1 MLMQKEFPANPLEKP
16 GYRLEFHDEFDGTS
30 VDESK
35 WIPCH
40 LPQWSSSRKSAA
52 RARFE
57 DGHLVL
63 GIDAD
68 QEPWCPEYDGDIR
81 VSSLQ
86 TGVFSGPL
94 GSTQG
99 QHRFN
104 RESVV
109 REVQR
114 NRITYTPTYGYF
126 ETRLKGVNA
135 PGNHVAL
142 WMIGYEDV
150 PENSS
155 EICICEIFGK
165 HTTETSSKVGVGV
178 HPFGDP
184 RITDDFQEIELPI
197 DITEFHV
204 YAAEWTPTHIDF
216 YVDNKLIRTVKQSPG
231 YPMQFMLGI
240 YERPKETVPAA
251 AGAQSLYPKKFV
263 VDYVRAYQ
271 PVDGYR

>member
-1 MLMQKEFPANPLEKP
+1 MHKAFPANPLEKP
-16 GYRLEFHDEFDGTS
+16 GYRLEFHDEFDGES

-35 WIPCH
+35 WICSH
-40 LPQWSSSRKSAA
+40 LPQWSSARQAA
-52 RARFE
+52 ANARFE
-57 DGHLVL
+57 SGHLVL
-63 GIDAD
+63 SIEAD
-68 QEPWCPEYDGDIR
+68 QQAWCPEYDGDVR

-94 GSTQG
+94 GSTRG

-104 RESVV
+104 RESIV
-109 REVQR
+109 REVQE
-114 NRITYTPTYGYF
+114 NRAIYTPTYGYF
-126 ETRLKGVNA
+126 ETRLKGVKT

-142 WMIGYEDV
+142 WMIGYEDA

-165 HTTETSSKVGVGV
+165 HVTAESSKIGVGV
-178 HPFGDP
+178 HPFGDL
-184 RITDDFQEIELPI
+184 RIKDDFREVELPI
-197 DITEFHV
+197 DISEFHV

-216 YVDNKLIRTVKQSPG
+216 FVDNQLIRTVHQSPD

-240 YERPKETVPAA
+240 YERPKETLRQA
-251 AGAQSLYPKKFV
+251 AGEASPYPKNFV